1 MLLWGLMGC
10 HPSATRILSSMS
22 LEQLGVSV
30 DCCVNRHNCVT
41 PVFHDVAKHKFP
53 LIMLI
58 IIFSYFRASSPEPKA
73 MVYLQLKL
81 ASGHV
86 FAVSVAALRF
96 VYHEA
101 NDTKAEAGECTS
113 SKTSL
118 GEDRVSTPFSH
129 VAGSET
135 APNTCADV
143 LSADVGEIQA

>member
-1 MLLWGLMGC
+1 M
-10 HPSATRILSSMS
+10 
-22 LEQLGVSV
+22 
-30 DCCVNRHNCVT
+30 T

-58 IIFSYFRASSPEPKA
+58 IIFSYFRASSPELKA

-81 ASGHV
+81 ASGYV

-96 VYHEA
+96 VSHEV
-101 NDTKAEAGECTS
+101 NDTKAESGECTS
-113 SKTSL
+113 SKASL
-118 GEDRVSTPFSH
+118 GEHRVSIPFSD

-143 LSADVGEIQA
+143 LPGLLLQRQQLLK